1 LQKESFGAGVTC
13 CVCAEIAVKL
23 NKITTN
29 VRIVFS

>member
-1 LQKESFGAGVTC
+1 MLKESFGAELPA
-13 CVCAEIAVKL
+13 VCAEIVKL